1 MSGKLTHLLL
11 ALLSV
16 ALLSACDHSIDDK
29 LALQAASEKT
39 LGISPTLF
47 ATKFNHTIRDVLEDK
62 KDEDAARMAPLFAI
76 DTTELFKGKDK
87 HIFQTKVGPSQ
98 TAILGSFAKNG
109 DLKSVG
115 VLLTTPSEGARAEF
129 LLCAETAAR
138 ILTGGHKKKLPDL
151 IKRLV
156 SNALNNPGQHMTEII
171 DEEVLSAEI
180 LPQGLMFQIERK
192 Q

>member
-1 MSGKLTHLLL
+1 MSRKIIHLVL
-11 ALLSV
+11 ALMSIS
-16 ALLSACDHSIDDK
+16 LLSACDHSIDDK
-29 LALQAASEKT
+29 LAAQAAAEKT

-47 ATKFNHTIRDVLEDK
+47 ATKFNRTIRDVLEDK
-62 KDEDAARMAPLFAI
+62 KNEDAAHMAPLYAI

-87 HIFQTKVGPSQ
+87 HIFQTRVGPSQ

-115 VLLTTPSEGARAEF
+115 VLLTTPTEGARAEF

-138 ILTGGHKKKLPDL
+138 ILTGGHKQKLPDL
-151 IKRLV
+151 LKRLV
-156 SNALNNPGQHMTEII
+156 SNAINNPGQHMSEII
-171 DEEVLSAEI
+171 DEVVLSAEI
-180 LPQGLMFQIERK
+180 LPQGLMFQIERT